1 MPTRKRFLDFIFH
14 SYGKELLAFAGQR
27 SGNEGAEDLVQET
40 YVRMLQHPDPEAI
53 ENPRA
58 FLYQIAA
65 NLSID
70 QRRKQTIRD
79 RVHYQDIQTETEF
92 ALSVDS
98 GRTPEEQL
106 AVHQE
111 LDQLNLMLMELPEIT
126 RYAFVLHRLEGM
138 SHHEVALRLGISV
151 RNSERYVARAARHI
165 LSRFESSEL

>member
-1 MPTRKRFLDFIFH
+1 MPTRKRFLDFLFN

-27 SGNEGAEDLVQET
+27 FGSEGAEDLVQET
-40 YVRMLQHPDPEAI
+40 YIRMLQHPDPESI

-70 QRRKQTIRD
+70 QHRKQAVRD
-79 RVHYQDIQTETEF
+79 RVHYQDIQTET
-92 ALSVDS
+92 
-98 GRTPEEQL
+98 PEDHL
-106 AVHQE
+106 AAHQE
-111 LDQLNLMLMELPEIT
+111 LDQLNAMLMELPELT

-138 SHHEVALRLGISV
+138 SHNEVAIRLGISV

-165 LSRFESSEL
+165 LTHFESSGL

>member
-1 MPTRKRFLDFIFH
+1 MLTRKRFLDFLFH

-27 SGNEGAEDLVQET
+27 SGSEGAEDLVQET
-40 YVRMLQHPDPEAI
+40 YVRMLQHPDPESI

-70 QRRKQTIRD
+70 QHRKQAVRD
-79 RVHYQDIQTETEF
+79 RVHYQDIQTETEL
-92 ALSVDS
+92 ALLADT
-98 GRTPEEQL
+98 GHTPEDQL
-106 AVHQE
+106 AAHQE
-111 LDQLNLMLMELPEIT
+111 LEQLNTILMELPELT

-138 SHHEVALRLGISV
+138 SHNEVAIRLGISV

-165 LSRFESSEL
+165 LTHFESSGL